1 MKKLVYLLVVGITLF
16 SCRKDE
22 VNLIDGPSL
31 TDVFGSFQVK
41 TDLEPKEPSVDFTS
55 EQSTFFTC
63 EFTTVAE
70 WQLTI
75 VGRESGATKIITG
88 SSKVLNAETAS
99 WNGSTT
105 LFPMFEAEMCD
116 VMLTFTN
123 QPDTLNTEIEV
134 LSPKEN
140 PGFLIA
146 DFESGWNNGWSTFIQ
161 SGADMDF
168 NIKTNETAPQEGA
181 YYNMQGTV
189 NWDWLIGLVD
199 FNATAYGLPVLPLT
213 DNGDNLFF
221 NALVY
226 GEPGLSNTLM
236 LFRFDEDENG
246 DGVFS
251 ESSEDQY
258 LFEFPVDW
266 VGWRLVSIRY
276 SELPGTG
283 NGNDTHNPD
292 KINKVSVL
300 HLANPSSGFAK
311 SGLDYIIFTENE
323 ALEP

>member
-1 MKKLVYLLVVGITLF
+1 MKKLVYFLMIGTALL

-22 VNLIDGPSL
+22 VNLIDGPNL
-31 TDVFGSFQVK
+31 IDVFGDFQIK
-41 TDLEPKEPSVDFTS
+41 TELEPKEPTVDFS
-55 EQSTFFTC
+55 NVQSTFFTC
-63 EFTTVAE
+63 EFTTVEE
-70 WQLTI
+70 WELRIEGTQ
-75 VGRESGATKIITG
+75 SGAVKIITG
-88 SSKVLNAETAS
+88 SSRALNAETAA

-105 LFPMFEAEMCD
+105 QFPLFMAEECE
-116 VMLTFTN
+116 VMLTFAN
-123 QPDTLNTEIEV
+123 QPDTLRTQIEV
-134 LSPKEN
+134 LAPKVN
-140 PGFLIA
+140 DGFIIA
-146 DFESGWNNGWSTFIQ
+146 DFESGWNNGWTTFIQ
-161 SGADMDF
+161 SGGDMDF
-168 NIKTNETAPQEGA
+168 NIKTDGSAPQEGA

-258 LFEFPVDW
+258 SYEFPVDW
-266 VGWRLVSIRY
+266 TGWRLVSIRY
-276 SELPGTG
+276 SDLPGTG
-283 NGNDTHNPD
+283 NGNGTHNPD